1 MSYDFSTLNDK
12 DLEELALDLLN
23 AELKLGLQSFKVGR
37 DGGVDLR
44 CSTPENNNEIIVQV
58 KHYLKSGE
66 AKLIKAFKEI
76 ELPKVLRLKPKRY
89 IIVASIGLSSS
100 QKDDLKNAFEPYIQ
114 TSNDIFGK
122 DNLNS
127 LLRKHKDVEK
137 RHFKLWFSSS
147 EVLIEILN
155 NAIEG
160 RSRSYL
166 QQIRNKIP
174 LYVLN
179 PDFDEANRILEKEK
193 LLIISGMPGIG
204 KTTLANILLLEK
216 ARQGYKVY
224 IINRIRDAEDVISV
238 DPEESQVFYFDDFL
252 GDVYYQ
258 MTTGS
263 QKEAEIQQFINR
275 IVTEP
280 NKYLI
285 LSTRTVILE
294 QAKNKSEKIKRS
306 AYDVANYEIKLTQ
319 YSKFEKAEILYNH
332 LFFREHEYDFIGRIV
347 NDKFYNKIIN
357 HRNYTPRLVEFF
369 TDIGRV
375 GHVKL
380 DAFRSFITYNLDHPE
395 EIWRSAMNNQID
407 YLDRCLLYT
416 LFTFRITPMVTDF
429 RRSFDKRLNYE
440 IEVNNQKIK
449 TNQFEE
455 SVKNLLNGFIFFRMT
470 NVDYRFEFI
479 NFINPSIA
487 DFIMGDLKTNEKE
500 KEAILNSIIFI
511 EQLDI
516 FDKSKTDIDLS
527 NKLQYI
533 LLEKIS
539 SNLLESYYPWNK
551 RIELYYLEALV
562 KYCKDV
568 NYDDV
573 FISNFNNLDLE
584 ESITHKNELLYAVQ
598 NIQNAPKSKEVIKEN
613 FYLIINSL
621 INGIDEQ
628 RFALS
633 IPNLFEQYGFNYEEY
648 VNGNKGMQ
656 GILDLIFR
664 IVEKSENRIY
674 ELNKSQ
680 LSNLEDL
687 DTYVYQEL
695 DDSKNTL
702 IEKLD
707 PTLIVDIP
715 RQISNEDIELQITT
729 NQKNEIEADQRIQKL
744 QSYSAGETQN
754 EAKKIEDLFYIEKLR
769 SNDIGELPFLDS

>member
-23 AELKLGLQSFKVGR
+23 AELQLGLQSFKVGR
-37 DGGVDLR
+37 DGGIDLR
-44 CSTPENNNEIIVQV
+44 CSTPENNNEIVVQV

-66 AKLIKAFKEI
+66 AKLIKAFKEL
-76 ELPKVLRLKPKRY
+76 ELPKVLKLKPKRY
-89 IIVASIGLSSS
+89 IIVTSIGLSNS
-100 QKDDLKNAFEPYIQ
+100 QKDDLKTTFEPFIQ

-122 DNLNS
+122 DNLNA

-224 IINRIRDAEDVISV
+224 IISRIRDAEDVISIN
-238 DPEESQVFYFDDFL
+238 PEENQVFYFDDFL

-263 QKEAEIQQFINR
+263 QKEAEIQQFVNR
-275 IVTEP
+275 IISEP

-294 QAKNKSEKIKRS
+294 QAKNQSEKIKRS

-319 YSKFEKAEILYNH
+319 YSKYEKAEILYNH
-332 LFFREHEYDFIGRIV
+332 LYFRALKYDFIEKIV
-347 NDKFYNKIIN
+347 SGKFYNKIIN
-357 HRNYTPRLVEFF
+357 HRNYTPRLIEFF
-369 TDIGRV
+369 TDKRRV

-380 DAFRSFITYNLDHPE
+380 DAYRDFISYNLDHPE
-395 EIWRSAMNNQID
+395 EIWKSAIDNQID

-416 LFTFRITPMVTDF
+416 LFTFRVTPMVADF
-429 RRSFDKRLNYE
+429 RRSFDKRLSYE
-440 IEVNNQKIK
+440 IDANNQKIK
-449 TNQFEE
+449 TNQFDE
-455 SVKNLLNGFIFFRMT
+455 SVRNLLNGFIYIKMT
-470 NVDYRFEFI
+470 NVDYRFEYI
-479 NFINPSIA
+479 RFINPSIA

-500 KEAILNSIIFI
+500 KEAILNSMIFI
-511 EQLDI
+511 EQLEI
-516 FDKSKTDIDLS
+516 FDKSKTNIDLS
-527 NKLQYI
+527 KEQQSI

-539 SNLLESYYPWNK
+539 SNLLESCYPWHK
-551 RIELYYLEALV
+551 SIEIFYLEALV

-568 NYDDV
+568 DYDDV
-573 FISNFNNLDLE
+573 FLSNFHNLTLE
-584 ESITHKNELLYAVQ
+584 EPIEHSSELIYA
-598 NIQNAPKSKEVIKEN
+598 IQNVHNARKSIEAIKTN
-613 FYLIINSL
+613 FYSIIGSL
-621 INGIDEQ
+621 IEGIDEQ
-628 RFALS
+628 NFALQ
-633 IPNLFEQYGFNYEEY
+633 IPDLFIQFGFNYEEY
-648 VNGNKGMQ
+648 VNGDKGTK
-656 GILDLIFR
+656 GIIDLIFR
-664 IVEKSENRIY
+664 IVEKSENKIY
-674 ELNKSQ
+674 ESIKGH
-680 LSNLEDL
+680 LSNLDDL
-687 DTYVYQEL
+687 DDLVYQEL
-695 DDSKNTL
+695 DDSKSVL

-707 PTLIVDIP
+707 PKLLIDIP
-715 RQISNEDIELQITT
+715 RQLLYENIELQITI
-729 NQKNEIEADQRIQKL
+729 NQKNEIEADKRIQEL
-744 QSYSAGETQN
+744 QSYSENIVQDEG
-754 EAKKIEDLFYIEKLR
+754 KKIEDLFYMEQLKDYK
-769 SNDIGELPFLDS
+769 N

>member
-44 CSTPENNNEIIVQV
+44 CSTPENNNEIVVQV

-66 AKLIKAFKEI
+66 AKLIKIFKEK
-76 ELPKVLRLKPKRY
+76 ELPKVLKLKPKRY
-89 IIVASIGLSSS
+89 IIVASIGLSKD
-100 QKDDLKNAFEPYIQ
+100 QKDDLKHVFEPYIQ
-114 TSNDIFGK
+114 NSNDIFGK
-122 DNLNS
+122 DDLNA

-137 RHFKLWFSSS
+137 QHFKLWFSSS
-147 EVLIEILN
+147 EVLLEILN

-179 PDFDEANRILEKEK
+179 PDFDEANKILEKEK

-238 DPEESQVFYFDDFL
+238 DPEERQVFYFDDFL

-319 YSKFEKAEILYNH
+319 YSKYEKAEILYNH
-332 LFFREHEYDFIGRIV
+332 LFFRELEYDFIERIV
-347 NDKFYNKIIN
+347 DDKFYNKIIN
-357 HRNYTPRLVEFF
+357 HSNYTPRLIEFF
-369 TDIGRV
+369 TDIRRV
-375 GHVKL
+375 EHVKL
-380 DAFRSFITYNLDHPE
+380 DSFRDFITYNLDHPE
-395 EIWRSAMNNQID
+395 EIWRSAIDNQID

-416 LFTFRITPMVTDF
+416 LFTFRVTPMVSDF
-429 RRSFDKRLNYE
+429 RRSFDRRLNYE
-440 IEVNNQKIK
+440 IDVNNQKIK
-449 TNQFEE
+449 TNQFDE
-455 SVKNLLNGFIFFRMT
+455 SVKNLLNGFIYIRMT
-470 NVDYRFEFI
+470 NIDYRLEYI

-487 DFIMGDLKTNEKE
+487 DFIMGDLKTNEME

-516 FDKSKTDIDLS
+516 FDENKTEIDLS
-527 NKLQYI
+527 EEQQYI
-533 LLEKIS
+533 LLEKID
-539 SNLLESYYPWNK
+539 SNFLESYYPWNEP
-551 RIELYYLEALV
+551 IELFYLEALV
-562 KYCKDV
+562 KYCKGV

-573 FISNFNNLDLE
+573 FLNNFDNLSLE
-584 ESITHKNELLYAVQ
+584 EPMTHNNELLYAIQ
-598 NIQNAPKSKEVIKEN
+598 NIHNAPKSKEAIKTN
-613 FYLIINSL
+613 FYSIINSL

-633 IPNLFEQYGFNYEEY
+633 IPNLFEQFGFNYEEY
-648 VNGNKGMQ
+648 VNSDKGNKGM
-656 GILDLIFR
+656 IDLIFR
-664 IVEKSENRIY
+664 IVEKSENKIFQS
-674 ELNKSQ
+674 NKNQ
-680 LSNLEDL
+680 LSNKVNL
-687 DTYVYQEL
+687 DILVYKEL
-695 DDSKNTL
+695 DNLKDNL
-702 IEKLD
+702 VEKLD
-707 PTLIVDIP
+707 PKLVIDIP
-715 RQISNEDIELQITT
+715 RKLSFEEIDYQITI
-729 NQKNEIEADQRIQKL
+729 NQKNEIEADKRIQEL
-744 QSYSAGETQN
+744 QSYSEGDIQN
-754 EAKKIEDLFYIEKLR
+754 EGKKIEDLFYMEQLKDNEI
-769 SNDIGELPFLDS
+769 DELPF